1 MKVTLNDIAIVGV
14 FSALAFAG
22 AYLLLPLHNIEIFTT
37 IIFVSG
43 YLFGEKV
50 GTLVGVIASALFA
63 ILNPFGI
70 SPLPLLLVQMASR
83 GFVGYV
89 GGRFGKMNLAERGR
103 PYRLFA
109 FGLAGLVLT
118 WIYIILALLSGIFT
132 SGFSIEQLK
141 VSFVFGI
148 VSYSILSVGNILI
161 FALVLP
167 FVTDAL
173 KRNPYLRQLGASNI

>member
-1 MKVTLNDIAIVGV
+1 
-14 FSALAFAG
+14 
-22 AYLLLPLHNIEIFTT
+22 
-37 IIFVSG
+37 
-43 YLFGEKV
+43 
-50 GTLVGVIASALFA
+50 
-63 ILNPFGI
+63 
-70 SPLPLLLVQMASR
+70 
-83 GFVGYV
+83 
-89 GGRFGKMNLAERGR
+89 MNLAERGR

-173 KRNPYLRQLGASNI
+173 KRNPYLRQLGAPNI